1 MKNFFNKNKE
11 KIILFDDKGEQIK
24 IENLEKGTEKIR
36 LKINGK
42 NRTYLINKKTD
53 NYIKIK
59 NGLMGT
65 TKYYLFNLKQTN
77 PFPLTSYNEPLV
89 NSEDLDSIIETKVLK
104 DLNQPPNA
112 NDWFNNI
119 KIEHVLIGIGIIVV
133 GVYFLQGGSLT

>member
-77 PFPLTSYNEPLV
+77 PFPLTSYNEQLV